1 MRARIRLIV
10 PSVLVLTSPAAFA
23 QVLDKTTDLKPFET
37 LVIGGCFESRLA
49 PGTPERVVVNATA
62 AQHERIRVVQEGKTV
77 KIGFPPER
85 NSDDY
90 NVCREGKIR
99 VSVTA
104 NFAKDQPVELRLA
117 GSGSLDADVPRAGKL
132 TTTIAGSGNV
142 MLRGAAGECAITVAG
157 SGNTDA
163 RALDCGSSAKVA
175 VHGSGG
181 TKLSGKTKAC
191 EFRINGSGDV
201 GADEFACESA
211 DVQINGSGSV
221 ALAKIGQLKVA
232 VNGSGNVKYRGD
244 PTLLGVDIHGSG
256 RVEKL

>member
-10 PSVLVLTSPAAFA
+10 SSALVLTSPAAFA
-23 QVLDKTTDLKPFET
+23 QAVDKTTDLKPFET

-62 AQHERIRVVQEGKTV
+62 AQHERIRVVQDGKTV
-77 KIGFPPER
+77 KIGFPEER
-85 NSDDY
+85 GSDDY
-90 NVCREGKIR
+90 NICREGKIR

-104 NFAKDQPVELRLA
+104 NFAKDRPVELRLA
-117 GSGSLDADVPRAGKL
+117 GSGSLDADVPRAAKL
-132 TTTIAGSGNV
+132 TTTI
-142 MLRGAAGECAITVAG
+142 AG

-163 RALDCGSSAKVA
+163 RALDCGASAKVA

-181 TKLSGKTKAC
+181 TKLNGKTKAC

-256 RVEKL
+256 RVQKL